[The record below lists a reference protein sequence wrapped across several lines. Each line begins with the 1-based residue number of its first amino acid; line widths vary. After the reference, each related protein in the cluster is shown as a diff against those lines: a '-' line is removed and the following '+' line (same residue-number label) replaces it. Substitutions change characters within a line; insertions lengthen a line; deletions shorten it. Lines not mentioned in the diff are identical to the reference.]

1 MQTDKPVLVVDLEA
15 TCWAESV
22 MPDGTRQTI
31 DSMEIIEIGC
41 ALTNRNGELLDS
53 RSFLVRPLRCPQLS
67 DFCTSLTSITQS
79 MVDAAP
85 MFSEAVGALDE
96 WLDSLPDDFIWC
108 SWGNYDRLHVLA
120 ESQTHGCIPRFM
132 AYPHLNLK
140 RIWRRT
146 TGQKKKNGLA
156 HALAFHKLDFEG
168 RHHRGVDDARNI
180 VRLLPFMD
188 WSLEAEL
195 VTHPGIEHLKSS
207 TWSERMIS
215 LKAMDSATRAKAQ
228 RLNMLEKPRIPN
240 KETAE
245 AMRELE
251 DGKGES
257 FESVEDLFRD
267 LDLDA

>member
-1 MQTDKPVLVVDLEA
+1 MRKNIVLVIDLEA
-15 TCWAESV
+15 TCWAGRV
-22 MPDGTRQTI
+22 APDGEPQHLHN
-31 DSMEIIEIGC
+31 MEIIEFGC
-41 ALTNRNGELLDS
+41 ALATSSGELLDS
-53 RSFLVRPLRCPQLS
+53 LSLIVRPIRFPQLS

-79 MVDAAP
+79 MIDEAP
-85 MFSEAVGALDE
+85 PFPAVVQALDD
-96 WLDSLPDDFIWC
+96 WLGSLSEDFIWC

-120 ESQTHGCIPRFM
+120 ESQKHGHTPRFM

-188 WSLEAEL
+188 WSLETEL
-195 VTHPGIEHLKSS
+195 VTHPEIEHSKGDIS
-207 TWSERMIS
+207 SERMIS
-215 LKAMDSATRAKAQ
+215 LEAMDAATRAKAQ
-228 RLNMLEKPRIPN
+228 RLNTLGKPRVPN
-240 KETAE
+240 KETAR

-251 DGKGES
+251 EGQGER

-267 LDLDA
+267 LGSDE